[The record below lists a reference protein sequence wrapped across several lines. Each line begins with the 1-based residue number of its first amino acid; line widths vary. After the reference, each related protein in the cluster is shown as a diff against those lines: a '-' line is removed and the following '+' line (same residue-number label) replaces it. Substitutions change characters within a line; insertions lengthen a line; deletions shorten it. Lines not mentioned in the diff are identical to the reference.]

1 MQRDVSVIV
10 PTFQRA
16 ALLPRALD
24 AIFAQTHAPAEVIL
38 VDDGSS
44 DETAALAQRYGERLR
59 YQRLFETRGVSAA
72 RNHGIALSHGFWI
85 AFCDSDDAW
94 LPRKLERQLAALAA
108 APELRLCHT
117 EELWIRN
124 GRRVNQLQKHE
135 KAGGDIF
142 FRCLPRCV
150 ISPSSVL
157 LARSL
162 LDDVGLFDTGLPACE
177 DYDLWLRICAR
188 ERVLFVDEPLIVKYG
203 GHADQLS
210 RHFYGIDRFRVR
222 ALHRLLVCEQLTTV
236 QRRTTREMLLRK
248 LDIFLAGAEKR
259 GRGVAPRC
267 GGDELSTL
275 RALRE
280 HWRQCL

>member
-10 PTFQRA
+10 PTYQRA

-44 DETAALAQRYGERLR
+44 DETAALARDYGDRLR
-59 YQRLFETRGVSAA
+59 YQRLHETRGVSAA
-72 RNHGIALSHGFWI
+72 RNHGIALAHGSWI

-94 LPRKLERQLAALAA
+94 LPRKLERQLEALAV

-150 ISPSSVL
+150 ISPSSAL

-162 LDDVGLFDTGLPACE
+162 LDDVGTFDTSLPACE

-188 ERVLFVDEPLIVKYG
+188 ERVVFVDEPLIVKYG

-210 RHFYGIDRFRVR
+210 RHFYGIDRFRIR
-222 ALHRLLVCEQLTTV
+222 ALHRLLVCEKLTTV
-236 QRRTTREMLLRK
+236 QRRTTRAMLLRK

-259 GRGVAPRC
+259 RRGPLARC

-275 RALRE
+275 QALRE

>member
-44 DETAALAQRYGERLR
+44 DETPSLARGYGVRLR
-59 YQRLFETRGVSAA
+59 YQRLHETRGVSAA
-72 RNHGIALSHGFWI
+72 RNHGIALSHGCWI

-94 LPRKLERQLAALAA
+94 LPRKLERQLEALAA

-150 ISPSSVL
+150 ISPSSAL

-210 RHFYGIDRFRVR
+210 RYFYGIDRFRIR
-222 ALHRLLVCEQLTTV
+222 ALHRLLVCEKLTTV
-236 QRRTTREMLLRK
+236 QRRTTRAMLLRK

-259 GRGVAPRC
+259 GRGPLARC
-267 GGDELSTL
+267 GGDELGAL

>member
-1 MQRDVSVIV
+1 MIV
-10 PTFQRA
+10 PTYQRA

-24 AIFAQTHAPAEVIL
+24 AIFAQTQAPVEVIV
-38 VDDGSS
+38 VDDASS
-44 DETAALAQRYGERLR
+44 DETAAVARSYGARLR
-59 YQRLFETRGVSAA
+59 YQRLHENRGVSAA
-72 RNHGIALSHGFWI
+72 RNHGIALARGAWI

-94 LPRKLERQLAALAA
+94 LPRKLERQLAALAE

-150 ISPSSVL
+150 ISPSSAL

-162 LDDVGLFDTGLPACE
+162 LDEVGLFDTSLPACE
-177 DYDLWLRICAR
+177 DYDLWLRICRR
-188 ERVLFVDEPLIVKYG
+188 EAVLFVDEPLIVKYG

-210 RHFYGIDRFRVR
+210 RHFYGIDRFRIR
-222 ALHRLLVCEQLTTV
+222 ALHRLLISEPLTTV
-236 QRRTTREMLLRK
+236 QRRTTRAMLLRK
-248 LDIFLAGAEKR
+248 LDIFLAGAAKR
-259 GRGVAPRC
+259 HRAVVSRC
-267 GGDELSTL
+267 GGDELGAL
-275 RALRE
+275 QALRE